1 MPGPRRSPR
10 PSGQGGS
17 QALQLAL
24 GVDLGTSGLR
34 VALMDPAGELRHQAG
49 CAYPGPF
56 VQPPT
61 WQQGLIRLCR
71 AIPLPLR
78 RQVAVLAVA
87 GTSGTLL
94 AMDVAGQPLG
104 DALPYN
110 AAQPRWAS
118 RCGQLAAPGHP
129 AASANGALA
138 RALELKHRYPHAH
151 GLRHQAEWLTGWL
164 LGQWRWGDVHN
175 SLKLGWDPVR
185 GDWSGAIGSQPW
197 SGLLPRVARPGHL
210 LGSLHPPVANKLGLP
225 ATARVTAGTTDGNAA
240 VLAVDP
246 QPGDGVTVL
255 GTTMALKQLCP
266 EPLQGAGVYSHPIGN
281 QWLAGGASNSGGGV
295 LRQFFDDAAIATL
308 SRQLDPRHPTGLR
321 YLPLPA
327 PGERFPVDDP
337 QLMPCLEPRPVS
349 DALFLQGLL
358 EGIAAIEARG
368 WARLQALGAPAVQ
381 RVLTVGGGARNP
393 TWRQLRQHALGRPV
407 LNRPHASTACG
418 AARLAREVLIEVA

>member
-1 MPGPRRSPR
+1 MDGHTTR
-10 PSGQGGS
+10 
-17 QALQLAL
+17 LAL

-34 VALMDPAGELRHQAG
+34 VALMDPAGDLRHQAG

-56 VQPPT
+56 VQPRA
-61 WQQGLIRLCR
+61 WQQGLAQLCN

-78 RQVAVLAVA
+78 RQVAGVAVA

-94 AMDVAGQPLG
+94 AMDAKGHPLG

-110 AAQPRWAS
+110 AAQPQWAS
-118 RCGQLAAPGHP
+118 RCRQLAEPGHP
-129 AASANGALA
+129 AASASGTMA
-138 RALELKHRYPHAH
+138 RALELQQRYPHAH

-164 LGQWRWGDVHN
+164 LGQWRWGDEHN
-175 SLKLGWDPVR
+175 SLKLGWDPLQ
-185 GDWSGAIGSQPW
+185 GGWSGVIGRQPW
-197 SGLLPRVARPGHL
+197 SGLLPRVVRPGAV
-210 LGSLHPPVANKLGLP
+210 LGSLHPPVAHHLGLP
-225 ATARVTAGTTDGNAA
+225 TTAQVAAGTTDGNAA

-266 EPLQGAGVYSHPIGN
+266 EPLQGAGVYSHPIGH
-281 QWLAGGASNSGGGV
+281 QWLVGGASNSGGGV
-295 LRQFFDDAAIATL
+295 LRQFFDDATIATL
-308 SRQLDPRHPTGLR
+308 SRQLDPRHPTGLQ

-337 QLMPCLEPRPVS
+337 GLMPRLEPRPVS

-368 WARLQALGAPAVQ
+368 WARLQALGAPAVR

-393 TWRQLRQHALGRPV
+393 TWRQLRQQALGCPV
-407 LNRPHASTACG
+407 LNRPHASTAWG
-418 AARLAREVLIEVA
+418 AARLARRQNGRPVLSVLSEGISP

>member
-1 MPGPRRSPR
+1 MA
-10 PSGQGGS
+10 GG
-17 QALQLAL
+17 ATHLLL

-34 VALMDPAGELRHQAG
+34 VALMDPAGDLHHQAN

-56 VQPPT
+56 VRPQT
-61 WQQGLIRLCR
+61 WQQGLTRLCG

-78 RQVAVLAVA
+78 RQVAGLAVA

-94 AMDVAGQPLG
+94 AMDSKGHPLG

-110 AAQPRWAS
+110 AAQPQWRR
-118 RCGQLAAPGHP
+118 RCQQLAEPGHP
-129 AASANGALA
+129 AASPSGTMA
-138 RALELKHRYPHAH
+138 RALELQQRYPHAH
-151 GLRHQAEWLTGWL
+151 GLRHQGEWLTGWL
-164 LGQWRWGDVHN
+164 LGQWRWGDLHN

-185 GDWSGAIGSQPW
+185 GGWSGAIGSQPW
-197 SGLLPRVARPGHL
+197 SGLLPRVVRPGTI
-210 LGSLHPPVANKLGLP
+210 LGPLHPLVASHLGLP
-225 ATARVTAGTTDGNAA
+225 TTAQVVAGTTDSIAA

-266 EPLQGAGVYSHPIGN
+266 EPLQGSGVYSHPMGN
-281 QWLAGGASNSGGGV
+281 QWLVGGASNSGGGV
-295 LRQFFDDAAIATL
+295 LRQFFDTATIAAL
-308 SRQLDPRHPTGLR
+308 SRQLDPRHPTGLH

-368 WARLQALGAPAVQ
+368 WARLQALGAPTVG

-393 TWRQLRQHALGRPV
+393 AWRQLRQQAVGCPV

-418 AARLAREVLIEVA
+418 AAQLAREALTGIAQA